1 MGVKTRVVKRLN
13 VVLSGEDTSDEFEH
27 LTEADRSAIK
37 AILDE
42 TLETRRWKIL
52 ADFKK
57 VFGSISELGKVTKG
71 TVFLGC
77 W

>member
-13 VVLSGEDTSDEFEH
+13 EVLSGEDTSDDFEH

-42 TLETRRWKIL
+42 TLETRR
-52 ADFKK
+52 
-57 VFGSISELGKVTKG
+57 
-71 TVFLGC
+71 
-77 W
+77 